1 MCFNIDLP
9 SWRLVLELFLRE
21 DVSHCKA
28 LLLRT
33 FLGFDLRLVR
43 LVLVSVFRFLL
54 VLPVNFRLVRLS
66 QSRCSFRFSS
76 LVFLAICCTKVT
88 TRPTGFTRLRLCL
101 GVVLTLVTSV
111 VIEASSISA
120 AIDTPRMFCVCV
132 MLLFVTSSEFFT
144 VRTLFFISATCFSST
159 CVNLG

>member
-1 MCFNIDLP
+1 M
-9 SWRLVLELFLRE
+9 FLNFSFVRMFLTVKHYFSE
-21 DVSHCKA
+21 P
-28 LLLRT
+28 

-54 VLPVNFRLVRLS
+54 VLPINFRLVRLS

-76 LVFLAICCTKVT
+76 LVFLPICCTKVT

-101 GVVLTLVTSV
+101 VVVLTLVTSV
-111 VIEASSISA
+111 VIEASSVSA

-132 MLLFVTSSEFFT
+132 MLLFVTSIDFFFT
-144 VRTLFFISATCFSST
+144 VRTLFFISATCFSSS
-159 CVNLG
+159 CVDLG